1 MSSRERHDELVS
13 LRQYNPAWRLLAA
26 DNAPLVIGFLE
37 SAFLA
42 DNVRRLPGPQIRD
55 LLDDHLDAV
64 RAISPDGSYP
74 KTAEAYL
81 ADWSDARTGW
91 LRRYYP
97 PGSDVAHYESTSPV
111 ETVAAFVRGLGPR
124 EFLGTASRLLTVRD
138 LLRQIAGGAGTDPDI
153 RLAAL
158 ERQRDELDEQIAAI
172 RAGDNSG
179 LDDTAVRER
188 YQQALATA
196 RELLGDLR
204 RVEENFRSL
213 DRDVRLRATTWT
225 GPRGAFLESVF
236 GTTAEIGDSDQG
248 RSWAAFWAHMLA
260 PKDQAELDEL
270 LAAVIDIPALGGD
283 STVIDTV
290 LRTDLFV
297 AAEATQRTVA
307 SLSSQLRRFLDEQTW
322 AEGRLIHESIRNTLT
337 LALAARDQLA
347 KPSGTDITSLKAEIS
362 LPLERP
368 LYTPRVAAELH
379 AEIEPASDVEELE
392 ELEDLLEITSVDLD
406 ELRERI
412 HDVVAERAGNATLR
426 QVVETH
432 PLDDGLAELVGYLRI
447 AETEGGTHI
456 DPGHTE
462 QVAWHTGAGTMR
474 RATIPLIIYGD
485 DADDADETD
494 EANEARENVSRAAA
508 EPEVGGL

>member
-1 MSSRERHDELVS
+1 MTTRERHDELLS

-26 DNAPLVIGFLE
+26 DNAPLIIGFLE
-37 SAFLA
+37 GAFLSG
-42 DNVRRLPGPQIRD
+42 NVRRLPARQIRD
-55 LLDDHLDAV
+55 LLDDHLEAV
-64 RAISPDGSYP
+64 RAISPDGAYP
-74 KTAEAYL
+74 KTADAYL

-97 PGSDVAHYESTSPV
+97 AGTDVAQYEPTSPV

-124 EFLGTASRLLTVRD
+124 EFLGTASRILTVRD
-138 LLRQIAGGAGTDPDI
+138 LLRQIAGGAGIDPDV
-153 RLAAL
+153 RRAAL

-172 RAGDNSG
+172 RAGEDVG

-204 RVEENFRSL
+204 QVEENFRSL

-225 GPRGAFLESVF
+225 GPRGEFLESVF
-236 GTTAEIGDSDQG
+236 GTTTEIGDSDQG
-248 RSWAAFWAHMLA
+248 RSWAAFWAHLLA

-270 LAAVIDIPALGGD
+270 LAVLADIPALSGD
-283 STVIDTV
+283 SGAIDTV
-290 LRTDLFV
+290 LKTDLFV

-322 AEGRLIHESIRNTLT
+322 AEGRLIHASIRNTLT

-347 KPSGTDITSLKAEIS
+347 KPPGADITSLKTDIS

-368 LYTPRVAAELH
+368 LYTPRAAAELH
-379 AEIEPASDVEELE
+379 AVVEPASDIEELDD
-392 ELEDLLEITSVDLD
+392 LEDLLEVTSVDLD
-406 ELRERI
+406 RLRDRI
-412 HDVVAERAGNATLR
+412 HGVVAERAGNATLR
-426 QVVETH
+426 QVIDTH

-447 AETEGGTHI
+447 AETEPGTHI

-462 QVAWHTGAGTMR
+462 QVSWTSGTGPTR
-474 RATIPLIIYGD
+474 RATVPLVVYG
-485 DADDADETD
+485 ETD
-494 EANEARENVSRAAA
+494 VLEDDEPAAA
-508 EPEVGGL
+508 VAPEGGDS